1 MWNNMAMR
9 KVSVSDLHDH
19 TGALVDEASAGS
31 VIVIEK
37 QGTPVAELHASK
49 RVAPRDAARKLKA
62 LWNSLRRCRRIAAN
76 SWRKNAEET
85 VLRLRI
91 HCQVLFERARFR
103 RCA

>member
-1 MWNNMAMR
+1 MR

-62 LWNSLRRCRRIAAN
+62 LWNSLPQVQAD
-76 SWRKNAEET
+76 SGKFLEE
-85 VLRLRI
+85 
-91 HCQVLFERARFR
+91 ER
-103 RCA
+103 